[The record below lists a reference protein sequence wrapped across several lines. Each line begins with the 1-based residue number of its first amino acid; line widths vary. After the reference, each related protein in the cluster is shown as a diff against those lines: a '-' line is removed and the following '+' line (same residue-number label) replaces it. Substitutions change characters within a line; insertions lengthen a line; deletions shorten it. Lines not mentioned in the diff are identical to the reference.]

1 MLKTGWRQAV
11 ERGPK
16 ERVGQRFCRRR
27 RRCVFCKE
35 SRHSQRGMM
44 FSPSLA
50 VHQPAL
56 SASYKAFLIHMI
68 TTAHKEAELLGHN
81 T

>member
-1 MLKTGWRQAV
+1 MIAV
-11 ERGPK
+11 LRK
-16 ERVGQRFCRRR
+16 EWVSGFVEEEEDV
-27 RRCVFCKE
+27 VFCKE

-56 SASYKAFLIHMI
+56 SVSYNAFLIHMI